1 MIYVIFLAV
10 LLGISFFV
18 WIIYKIGYLDG
29 KSYGYKKGRA
39 EVLIQ
44 QIDKINNLCENGL
57 NELEEDEKGKG
68 KEAAVDDL

>member
-44 QIDKINNLCENGL
+44 QIDKINDLCENGL
-57 NELEEDEKGKG
+57 KELEEDEKGK
-68 KEAAVDDL
+68 EAEVGDL